1 MPRFV
6 VLELLRLQE
15 SNLERKQL
23 RESAAPASW
32 VYGLMHAACLLVVLE
47 QVQFSWRVLQNGNPK
62 SQDPKTKDLKTLNP
76 KLATKP

>member
-1 MPRFV
+1 MPRFD

-47 QVQFSWRVLQNGNPK
+47 QVQF
-62 SQDPKTKDLKTLNP
+62 
-76 KLATKP
+76 